1 MKKVKRP
8 FDCLEEVNWEEKLAQ
23 LNPTGTINTISAL
36 EDIVTLATNS
46 KLSQEFW
53 QYAEPYTTYIAQ
65 KQNISNMQAVLLAL
79 ITNAST
85 DDTRVQLS
93 NIAGI
98 LDCNNL
104 SLMKYQSE
112 LDDLIHR
119 GFIIY
124 MSRNN
129 YRTGYCTAPKAI
141 KALAADK
148 TYQRPSVANAE
159 GTMLFRHFFNITH
172 RLFQDELSHAFML
185 IEAEELFKANLD
197 HPYLKA
203 LEKYDL
209 DLQDN
214 VVITSFCRH
223 LVFDGG
229 DSLPACNYL
238 YLYEDTNNF
247 DTIVDLSPNLIKKG
261 LIQHSCNDG
270 MADGDEFC
278 LTPLARE
285 DLLKGFNIKSNP
297 TNCHMQ
303 VIENSDIKQK
313 QLFFNKPTTIQ
324 YNELADLLSEEHY
337 RDIRKRLSDKGM
349 RCGFTCL
356 FYGAPGT
363 GKTEMALQLARITG
377 RDIMQV
383 NISEMK
389 SMWVGQSEKNVKS
402 LFDRYRGMVQ
412 QSKVTPILLFNEADA
427 IISKR
432 SSNVERAVDKMENSI
447 QNIILQEMET
457 LDGIMIATTNLEQN
471 LDAAFERRFLYK
483 MRFEKPDIPQRQA
496 IWRSM
501 LPHLEPQVIEP
512 LAAKYD
518 FSGGQIENI
527 SRKLEIDS
535 ILYGP
540 EQSLLKLE
548 QFCKDEVLNRRNTR
562 PIGFVS

>member
-1 MKKVKRP
+1 MKRTKRAL
-8 FDCLEEVNWEEKLAQ
+8 DYQENEWENKLAQ
-23 LNPTGTINTISAL
+23 LNTTDAITTISAF
-36 EDIVTLATNS
+36 ENIITLALYS

-53 QYAEPYTTYIAQ
+53 QHAEPYINYVTK
-65 KQNISNMQAVLLAL
+65 KQNISNIQAVLLAL
-79 ITNAST
+79 ITEDSINGN
-85 DDTRVQLS
+85 RVPISEIS
-93 NIAGI
+93 NR
-98 LDCNNL
+98 LNCKNL
-104 SLMKYQSE
+104 SLIKYQSE

-119 GFIIY
+119 GFIILTTHDY
-124 MSRNN
+124 RN
-129 YRTGYCTAPKAI
+129 GYCTTPQAM
-141 KALAADK
+141 KALAADE
-148 TYQRPSVANAE
+148 TYQRPSVTNAE
-159 GTMLFRHFFNITH
+159 GTKLFRHFFDIEY
-172 RLFQDELSHAFML
+172 RLHEDKLSHAFML
-185 IEAEELFKANLD
+185 IEVEELFKANPV

-209 DLQDN
+209 NLQDK

-223 LVFDGG
+223 LVFDGT
-229 DSLPACNYL
+229 DAISSSNYL
-238 YLYEDTNNF
+238 FLYNETFRF
-247 DTIVDLSPNLIKKG
+247 DTLDNLSPNLIKKG
-261 LIQHSCNDG
+261 LIQHACNDG
-270 MADGDEFC
+270 MVDGDEFS
-278 LTPLARE
+278 LTSLARE

-297 TNCHMQ
+297 INNHMQ

-337 RDIRKRLSDKGM
+337 RDIRKRLSNKGM

-363 GKTEMALQLARITG
+363 GKTEMALQLARLTG

-447 QNIILQEMET
+447 QNIILQEMEN

-483 MRFEKPDIPQRQA
+483 MRFDKPDIPQRQA

-501 LPHLEPQVIEP
+501 LPHLEAQVIEP

-548 QFCKDEVLNRRNTR
+548 QFCKDEVLNRHNTR

>member
-1 MKKVKRP
+1 MKKRT
-8 FDCLEEVNWEEKLAQ
+8 FDCFEEANWEEKLAK
-23 LNPTGTINTISAL
+23 LNPTGTITTISAL

-53 QYAEPYTTYIAQ
+53 QYAEPYTTYIVQ

-79 ITNAST
+79 ITNASM

-93 NIAGI
+93 NIAGR

-112 LDDLIHR
+112 LDDLVHR
-119 GFIIY
+119 GFITY
-124 MSRNN
+124 STRNN
-129 YRTGYCTAPKAI
+129 YRTGYCTNPQAR
-141 KALAADK
+141 KALAADE
-148 TYQRPSVANAE
+148 TYQRPSVTNAE
-159 GTMLFRHFFNITH
+159 GTKLFRHFFNITH
-172 RLFQDELSHAFML
+172 RLFEDKLSHEFML
-185 IEAEELFKANLD
+185 IEVEELFKANPV

-209 DLQDN
+209 NLQDKI
-214 VVITSFCRH
+214 VVTQFCRH
-223 LVFDGG
+223 LVFDGE
-229 DSLPACNYL
+229 DSLSSRNYMFL
-238 YLYEDTNNF
+238 YDDIDTYEF
-247 DTIVDLSPNLIKKG
+247 DTLADVSPNLIKKG
-261 LIQHSCNDG
+261 LIQRTCNDG
-270 MADGDEFC
+270 MVDGDEFS
-278 LTPLARE
+278 LTSLARE
-285 DLLKGFNIKSNP
+285 DLLKDFNIKSNP
-297 TNCHMQ
+297 TNRHMQ
-303 VIENSDIKQK
+303 VIETSDIKQK

-337 RDIRKRLSDKGM
+337 RDIHKRLSDKGM

-363 GKTEMALQLARITG
+363 GKTEMALQLARLTG

-412 QSKVTPILLFNEADA
+412 QSKTTPILLFNEADA

-432 SSNVERAVDKMENSI
+432 STQVERAVDKMENSI

-483 MRFEKPDIPQRQA
+483 MRFDKPDIPQRQA